1 MISTYVQAMSGSLSS
16 AMEWLMR
23 LALPLSLL
31 LGLAALAAGV
41 SVVIQRENAWVNKV
55 DWNRIGASGLGVAGL
70 GFALVACWGALGA
83 TASLAREDAAW
94 RDKAEATANPVPD
107 APAVYQYGPAA
118 ASLVERTYKRT
129 LNLPP
134 DFIQRIGTQG
144 AGALAPYLADPSDV
158 NVLSMADDFQQ
169 NGQNVL
175 LTREVKRIDEEPIPL
190 SRSNVRVEFR
200 RLGTRAYD
208 ALFQGIYTVQN
219 RKDTAINARISL
231 PVPQAGTVRDLSVR
245 VGNEAVAEP
254 GPSAAYEWKGTMQP
268 GETRDVDIRYRV
280 VGARSWHYDLG
291 SLRRRV
297 EQFHL
302 EAVPNGPA
310 RFLRGSLQPTAKPGK
325 SLRWDLTNVIT
336 AQQVAIALPPD
347 TEAAESFIQGLNAL
361 PVTLVL
367 YVIGAI
373 VVGYR
378 LRRMPGAGRLTAGV
392 LLFAFGLGSAVVL
405 ANYVGSVAAIIIGP
419 VAGALLA
426 GPYLGVRSLPALL
439 PVALLPAAF
448 LSPTH
453 SGAIVL
459 ILALIALG
467 GLRITAKNRGS

>member
-1 MISTYVQAMSGSLSS
+1 MISTYVQAVSGSLTSTL
-16 AMEWLMR
+16 EWLSR

-31 LGLAALAAGV
+31 FGLAALAAGV
-41 SVVIQRENAWVNKV
+41 SVVVQRENAWVNRV
-55 DWNRIGASGLGVAGL
+55 DWNRIGLTGLGVAGL
-70 GFALVACWGALGA
+70 GFALAACWGALGA

-144 AGALAPYLADPSDV
+144 AGALAPYLADPSDA

-169 NGQNVL
+169 NGENVL

-190 SRSNVRVEFR
+190 SKSNVRVEFR
-200 RLGTRAYD
+200 RLGRRAYD
-208 ALFQGIYTVQN
+208 AAFQGTYTVQN
-219 RKDTAINARISL
+219 RKDTPINARISL

-245 VGNEAVAEP
+245 VGSETVAEP
-254 GPSAAYEWKGTMQP
+254 GPSAAYEWKGILQP
-268 GETRDVDIRYRV
+268 GEAREVDIRYRV
-280 VGARSWHYDLG
+280 IGARSWHYDLG

-302 EAVPNGPA
+302 EAIPNGPA

-336 AQQVAIALPPD
+336 AQQVAVELPAD
-347 TEAAESFIQGLNAL
+347 TEAAESYIQALNAL
-361 PVTLVL
+361 PVTIVL
-367 YVIGAI
+367 YFLGAVI
-373 VVGYR
+373 VGYR
-378 LRRMPGAGRLTAGV
+378 IRRVPGMGRLAAGIA
-392 LLFAFGLGSAVVL
+392 LFAFGLGSAAVL
-405 ANYVGSVAAIIIGP
+405 ANYVGSVAAIIVGP
-419 VAGALLA
+419 ISGALLA
-426 GPYLGVRSLPALL
+426 MPYVGWRSLPALL

-448 LSPTH
+448 LSPSH
-453 SGAIVL
+453 SGLIVL
-459 ILALIALG
+459 ALALMAIG
-467 GLRITAKNRGS
+467 GLRTAPGARI